1 MEPSATLEYAPL
13 SNGET
18 YAYRDYGVSDNII
31 VFIHGNF
38 SSSYFFE
45 TIFPQFTNKYRI
57 IAPDL
62 RGYGHSTNH
71 TPALSADELAEDL
84 KLFFDHLKLKKLALL
99 GWSTGGG
106 VLMKF
111 AARYP
116 EYVSRL
122 ILFHSIGVQGVP
134 YYLAG
139 EKDAHTKVRAKN
151 FEELKTSPHVL
162 AMEPI
167 VQTKNEALTEKILQE
182 KLLNGR
188 NKLTPEVLKGW
199 ISESLKQKSYLN
211 SAQILNSYNISEEN
225 NEASEGTGEIKKI
238 QCPVLLIYGKD
249 DVLVSLKEGERIK
262 DLLGDKAQ
270 LKVFDCGHF
279 AILHYPNEFVSLM
292 DEFISKEDSK
302 TSCLTH

>member
-18 YAYRDYGVSDNII
+18 YAYRDYGTSDNII

-45 TIFPQFTNKYRI
+45 IIFPQFTDKYRV

-111 AARYP
+111 TARYP
-116 EYVSRL
+116 DYVSKL
-122 ILFHSIGVQGVP
+122 ILYHSIGVQGAP
-134 YYLAG
+134 FYTAG
-139 EKDAHTKVRAKN
+139 EKDATTEVRAKN
-151 FEELKTSPHVL
+151 IEELKTNPQIL
-162 AMEPI
+162 AVEQLI
-167 VQTKNEALTEKILQE
+167 QTKNEDLAQKRAEVRVF
-182 KLLNGR
+182 NGR
-188 NKLTPEVLKGW
+188 NKLPPEVLKRC

-211 SAQILNSYNISEEN
+211 SAQILNSYNISDESN
-225 NEASEGTGEIKKI
+225 GVSEGTGEINKI
-238 QCPVLLIYGKD
+238 QCPVLLICGKD
-249 DVLVSLKEGERIK
+249 DVLVPLKEGERIK
-262 DLLGDKAQ
+262 NLLGDKAQ

-279 AILHYPNEFVSLM
+279 AILHYPDEFVSLM
-292 DEFISKEDSK
+292 NEFISKEGLK
-302 TSCLTH
+302 TN